1 MIFGTLAAP
10 SHHNRITGGEDAEA
24 GEFPYQI
31 SLQWGIFGMYQHVCG
46 GSIIAPNWIL
56 TAGHCVTELPF
67 DGDMEILAGI
77 DNLSH
82 TSGAQKIAVV
92 ERIVHPDYNGGV
104 NPNDVALLRLASSLE
119 YNDLVQAIELPASG
133 EEPSG
138 DVVLSGWGSTSTS
151 NFPVMPNQL
160 QKVDLP
166 VLDHEGCAAA
176 FTELMGTS
184 EPLDEVSNVCTANPG
199 DHKSACSGDSGGP
212 LAGNGK
218 IVGIVSWGLVP
229 CGSEGAPSVYTKVSS
244 FVDWINEHIA

>member
-1 MIFGTLAAP
+1 M
-10 SHHNRITGGEDAEA
+10 
-24 GEFPYQI
+24 
-31 SLQWGIFGMYQHVCG
+31 
-46 GSIIAPNWIL
+46 
-56 TAGHCVTELPF
+56 
-67 DGDMEILAGI
+67 
-77 DNLSH
+77 
-82 TSGAQKIAVV
+82 
-92 ERIVHPDYNGGV
+92 
-104 NPNDVALLRLASSLE
+104 
-119 YNDLVQAIELPASG
+119 VQAIELPASG

-166 VLDHEGCAAA
+166 VLDHEGKYLPKFYSPINLMLTNLILGCAAA